1 MKQRSEALAKPYL
14 KPGWEEQMFAW
25 KKIIRKGSDHANSAP
40 LPEKVT
46 YSLETIM
53 ALQKSLE
60 RGFDDYIP
68 RPKAP
73 QDASRTKPKYQ
84 PALTARFTKAK
95 GFLQQIFLLKIS
107 GISRKRKELTEKPG
121 RTAQPSS

>member
-1 MKQRSEALAKPYL
+1 
-14 KPGWEEQMFAW
+14 MFAW

-68 RPKAP
+68 RPKAA
-73 QDASRTKPKYQ
+73 QDASRTEPKYQ
-84 PALTARFTKAK
+84 PVMAARFTQAK
-95 GFLQQIFLLKIS
+95 GFLQRLFLLGQEFPPIWKLI
-107 GISRKRKELTEKPG
+107 GNRKNRQKKLGARLNQQAK
-121 RTAQPSS
+121 